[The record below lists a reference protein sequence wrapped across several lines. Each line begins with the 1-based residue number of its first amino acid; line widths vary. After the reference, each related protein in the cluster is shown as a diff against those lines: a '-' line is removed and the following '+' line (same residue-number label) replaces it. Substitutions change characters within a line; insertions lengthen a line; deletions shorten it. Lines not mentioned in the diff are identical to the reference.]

1 MSDEVAHYWRHPG
14 LPDVD
19 LLRARFVTHRY
30 ARHAHEGYTI
40 GLIEFGVEEFDVPGT
55 ALRAGPGAVVILNP
69 EVVHTGQPGVP
80 EGWAY
85 RVTYPAVDVVAE
97 IAAEL
102 GGPRGTPYFPTKVLD
117 DPDGARLLRTAHH
130 AAEQDDALAASSHL
144 RAALAG
150 LLRRH
155 AARPPA
161 VEPRPAGPG
170 AIAAARDILHDR
182 LLDPPPLAE
191 LAAAVGS
198 RPFSLVRAF
207 RTATGLPPHAYLNQV
222 RVRRARVLLGD
233 GLRPADVAARV
244 GFADQAHLTRHF
256 KRVVGVPP
264 GAYAMGVRKNVQ
276 DRPGPGSL
284 AFSSWHPRITCGR
297 PSATASASASP

>member
-1 MSDEVAHYWRHPG
+1 MSEEVARYWRHPG

-40 GLIEFGVEEFDVPGT
+40 GLIEFGVEEFDVPGAA
-55 ALRAGPGAVVILNP
+55 ALRAGPGALVILNP

-85 RVTYPAVDVVAE
+85 RVTYPAVAVVAE

-102 GGPRGTPYFPTKVLD
+102 GAPRGTPYFPASVLD
-117 DPDGARLLRTAHH
+117 DPDGARLVRTAHRS
-130 AAEQDDALAASSHL
+130 AERGDALAASSHL
-144 RAALAG
+144 RTAFAG

-155 AARPPA
+155 AARPPPRD
-161 VEPRPAGPG
+161 PRPAGPR
-170 AIAAARDILHDR
+170 AVAVARDILHDR
-182 LLDPPPLAE
+182 LIDPPPLAE
-191 LAAAVGS
+191 LAAAVGA
-198 RPFSLVRAF
+198 RPFALLRAF
-207 RTATGLPPHAYLNQV
+207 RTATGLPPHAYLNQA
-222 RVRRARVLLGD
+222 RVRRARILLGD
-233 GLRPADVAARV
+233 GLRPADVAAQV

-264 GAYAMGVRKNVQ
+264 GAYAMEMRRNVQ
-276 DRPGPGSL
+276 DRSTRAL
-284 AFSSWHPRITCGR
+284 
-297 PSATASASASP
+297 